1 MPKKPTGKPS
11 QRPLAFI
18 DWKKVEVMMLAG
30 SSGEE
35 IAGSVG
41 VHHDTFYRRF
51 QQEYGISF
59 TFASQSKKKAGH
71 GNVRTRQYIA
81 ALNGNT
87 AMLKILGEEWLGQG
101 KGNSESSNDDERLE
115 ILDEQSKQE
124 MAPSLY
130 QRATVLTDLED
141 EQPLPHQGCTGK
153 EDQVRDELGS
163 EDPMGGETQL

>member
-11 QRPLAFI
+11 QRPCAPI

-59 TFASQSKKKAGH
+59 TVASHSKKKAGH

-87 AMLKILGEEWLGQG
+87 QMLKILGEEWLGQG
-101 KGNSESSNDDERLE
+101 KGNSESSDNGDERGAV
-115 ILDEQSKQE
+115 IEQQNAKE
-124 MAPSLY
+124 MASSLHN
-130 QRATVLTDLED
+130 RAIILTDLET
-141 EQPLPHQGCTGK
+141 EQSLLHQECPRK
-153 EDQVRDELGS
+153 EDKVRDELGTK
-163 EDPMGGETQL
+163 DTLGGET